1 MKKLLLTLTVLFVGI
16 VLSACTDSEIKKLNG
31 TWEGYDDSDR
41 IVMNIKNGEV
51 DIINYGMFPDKKL
64 AEKNPHK
71 AKITKDGEQFIGT
84 DSEGDEANIL
94 LVDDSLIVDGVLF
107 TKVK

>member
-51 DIINYGMFPDKKL
+51 EIINYGESETKED
-64 AEKNPHK
+64 AEKFPLE
-71 AKITKDGEQFIGT
+71 AKIYKENEALKIINE
-84 DSEGDEANIL
+84 EGDGQQFQVINDVIVFEGASFTR
-94 LVDDSLIVDGVLF
+94 VD
-107 TKVK
+107 